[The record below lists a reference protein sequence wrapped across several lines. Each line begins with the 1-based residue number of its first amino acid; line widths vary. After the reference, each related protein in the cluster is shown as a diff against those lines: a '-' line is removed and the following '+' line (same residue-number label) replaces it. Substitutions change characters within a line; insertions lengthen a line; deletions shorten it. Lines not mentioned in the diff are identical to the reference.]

1 MSEVVGKILDETGVV
16 QYALASFY
24 LSSKGIARMNFG
36 VVVAAGKSERM
47 GPEVDKA
54 FLSLGT
60 KPVLAYSLIA
70 FEKCPDI
77 EGVIL
82 VVRKDRVDSARA
94 MAQLF
99 GCYKVRKV
107 LAGGATRQLSVKV
120 GLAQLNHEVDI
131 VAVHDGAR
139 PCITPAVIS
148 ETIQSARKFGSGVAA
163 VKITDTVKEVKK
175 GLIVSKTIDR
185 TMLWAVQ
192 TPQTFKLDLLRKA
205 FDVVQKKR
213 LTVTDEASAVELVSR
228 DVRLV
233 PAALSN
239 IKITVPDDLTLA
251 AAVLRL

>member
-1 MSEVVGKILDETGVV
+1 MNYGV
-16 QYALASFY
+16 
-24 LSSKGIARMNFG
+24 I
-36 VVVAAGKSERM
+36 VAAGKSERM

-77 EGVIL
+77 DGVIL
-82 VVRKDRVDSARA
+82 VVRKDRVDPARA

-99 GCYKVRKV
+99 GCSKVKRV
-107 LAGGATRQLSVKV
+107 IAGGNSRQISVKTGLSQLSSD
-120 GLAQLNHEVDI
+120 VDV

-139 PCITPAVIS
+139 PCITPSIIT
-148 ETIQSARKFGSGVAA
+148 ETIKSAKKFGSGVAA

-175 GLIVSKTIDR
+175 GLVVSKTIDR

-192 TPQTFKLDLLRKA
+192 TPQTFTRDLLLKA
-205 FDVVQKKR
+205 FDAVNKKR
-213 LTVTDEASAVELVSR
+213 LTVTDEASAVELVSH

-251 AAVLRL
+251 AALLRL